1 MPDLRHRDLRQAVVD
16 TCRRMNAL
24 GINQGTAGNVSAR
37 TADGFVI
44 SPSGIPYDA
53 MSAGQVV
60 EMDLDGGY
68 YGEWLPSSEWR
79 LHLDIYRAKPE
90 AGAVI
95 HTHATHAT
103 ALSCLRR
110 DIPAFHYMIAAA
122 GGDTL
127 RCADYATFGSAELS
141 ENMVKALEG
150 RSACLLAN
158 HGVIGFG
165 PELVKTVALLVEVET
180 LCRQYVIANAMGDP
194 VVLDAAE
201 MERVIDLFK
210 SYGKQGVEAEGSGT
224 FASRMPVRRDR
235 AGN

>member
-1 MPDLRHRDLRQAVVD
+1 MVEIRYRDLRQQVIE

-37 TADGFVI
+37 TDDGFVI
-44 SPSGIPYDA
+44 SPSGIPYDELQPE
-53 MSAGQVV
+53 QVV

-68 YGEWLPSSEWR
+68 LGDWLPSSEWR
-79 LHLDIYRAKPE
+79 LHLDVYRARPE

-95 HTHATHAT
+95 HTHATYAA

-122 GGDTL
+122 GGETL
-127 RCADYATFGSAELS
+127 RCAEYATFGSAELS
-141 ENMVKALEG
+141 ANMMKAMEG

-165 PELVKTVALLVEVET
+165 PTLPKAVALLVEVET
-180 LCRQYVIANAMGDP
+180 LCRQYVIANAMGSP
-194 VVLDAAE
+194 VVLDSAE
-201 MERVIDLFK
+201 MDRILGLFK
-210 SYGKQGVEAEGSGT
+210 TYGKQDAGAEDGGEFT
-224 FASRMPVRRDR
+224 ARMPKRRD
-235 AGN
+235 

>member
-37 TADGFVI
+37 TADGFVL

-68 YGEWLPSSEWR
+68 YGAWLPSSEWR
-79 LHLDIYRAKPE
+79 LHRDIYRSRPE

-95 HTHATHAT
+95 HTHATYAT

-165 PELVKTVALLVEVET
+165 PDLVKAVALLVEVET

-201 MERVIDLFK
+201 MDRVIDLFK
-210 SYGKQGVEAEGSGT
+210 AYGKQGAESKGSGT